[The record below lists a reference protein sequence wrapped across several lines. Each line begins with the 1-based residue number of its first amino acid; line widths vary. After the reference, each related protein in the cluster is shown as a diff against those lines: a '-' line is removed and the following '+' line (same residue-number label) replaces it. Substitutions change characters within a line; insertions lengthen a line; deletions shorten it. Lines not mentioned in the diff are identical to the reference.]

1 MKGPLKGML
10 EFSKRQQV
18 GLLFFLVII
27 VSCLLVI
34 QFHERF
40 MPVPEGEISALD
52 PAWLAHMDSLDV
64 VQEESRNAFSED
76 GSAKKNL
83 PEPFPFDP
91 NIITLDDFQA
101 LGFSLKQAES
111 IDKYRSKGGQFR
123 KVEDFKK
130 MYVVD
135 DFMFE
140 RLLPFILIPER
151 PSSAFAKDS
160 WEKKDYDKSD
170 YQPYEEKEVAAALSL
185 NLADSASLEG
195 LPYIGPIYAQRIL
208 KYRERL
214 GGFTSMSQLNEVYG
228 FDKEPDLFVRISP
241 FLNIEGGSIGRINVN
256 KATWGEMLKHP
267 YITKPIANSIIA
279 IREQHGPYKS
289 VQEVSKSHLISEE
302 VFLKLA
308 PYLSV
313 GN

>member
-1 MKGPLKGML
+1 MEGPLKGMF
-10 EFSKRQQV
+10 EFSKRQQL
-18 GLLFFLVII
+18 GLLFFLSII

-34 QFHERF
+34 QFHERL

-52 PAWLAHMDSLDV
+52 PAWLAYMDSLEV
-64 VQEESRNAFSED
+64 VQEESRNTFSDD
-76 GSAKKNL
+76 GLAKKPL

-91 NIITLDDFQA
+91 NAISLADFQA

-111 IDKYRSKGGQFR
+111 IDKFRSKGGQFR

-135 DFMFE
+135 DFMYE
-140 RLLPFILIPER
+140 RLLPFIQIPEH
-151 PSSAFAKDS
+151 PSSSFAKDS
-160 WEKKDYDKSD
+160 WDKKVYEKSD
-170 YQPYEEKEVAAALSL
+170 YQDFDKKEVEVLSL

-195 LPYIGPIYAQRIL
+195 LPHIGPVYAQRIL
-208 KYRERL
+208 KYREKL
-214 GGFTSMSQLNEVYG
+214 GGFTSLTQLNEVYG
-228 FDKEPDLFVRISP
+228 FDKEPELIGRISP
-241 FLNIEGGSIGRINVN
+241 FLIIEGGALRKINVN
-256 KATWGEMLKHP
+256 KATWGEMMRHP
-267 YITKPIANSIIA
+267 YMTKPIANSIIA
-279 IREQHGPYKS
+279 IREQHGPYKT
-289 VQEVSKSHLISEE
+289 VQDVSKSHLISEE